1 MTKIKDGLLKR
12 ATEKHAKWMLKTC
25 DRYEKAGLEPEDAAQ
40 AMSLILMSALAS
52 VWAAARP
59 DTVRE
64 DELIR
69 LLRRMVKDRVKLIHS
84 EPQSGAVNGH

>member
-1 MTKIKDGLLKR
+1 MSKIKDGLIKR
-12 ATEKHAKWMLKTC
+12 TTRKHAEWMLKTC
-25 DRYEKAGLEPEDAAQ
+25 DRYEKAGLEPADAAEV
-40 AMSLILMSALAS
+40 MSLILMSALAS

-59 DTVRE
+59 DTVRD

-84 EPQSGAVNGH
+84 EPQSGAANGH